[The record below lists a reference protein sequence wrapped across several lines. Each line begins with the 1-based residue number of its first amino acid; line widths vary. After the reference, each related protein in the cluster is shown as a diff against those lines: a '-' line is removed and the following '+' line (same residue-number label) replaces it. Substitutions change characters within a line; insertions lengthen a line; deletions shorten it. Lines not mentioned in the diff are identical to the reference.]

1 MATTVNRSIADCAQR
16 VVDHADE
23 IAQLAA
29 TERYYR
35 DQVNPDDP
43 DGTMACAFEAH
54 RIRRIRMALTR

>member
-1 MATTVNRSIADCAQR
+1 MATTVNRSIADCPQR
-16 VVDHADE
+16 VVDPMDE

-29 TERYYR
+29 TEEHYR
-35 DQVNPDDP
+35 RQVSSEDP